1 MVAVGVGDENRF
13 LPGDDDRR
21 YLKLLLGGGSG
32 GDRRFLRGALRRG
45 PDGHGPADRGAA
57 CGKLWPHKIPRPP
70 KTNLGLRPWHDP
82 IGAFVEGS
90 VVLGSRR
97 VKGREDVAVLRHY
110 VSQTD
115 PHDVFAHFNVVH
127 NLRALWANHLAR
139 RNLLQL
145 AAGHHAMQHYAR
157 RVLSQNMFGM
167 MR

>member
-1 MVAVGVGDENRF
+1 MLATRTGSSRVTTTGGTLSFFWVVVAAATAGSFGARF
-13 LPGDDDRR
+13 AEGRMGMGRWTEVPPA
-21 YLKLLLGGGSG
+21 GS
-32 GDRRFLRGALRRG
+32 FG
-45 PDGHGPADRGAA
+45 PQDP
-57 CGKLWPHKIPRPP
+57 PPP

-139 RNLLQL
+139 HNLFQL